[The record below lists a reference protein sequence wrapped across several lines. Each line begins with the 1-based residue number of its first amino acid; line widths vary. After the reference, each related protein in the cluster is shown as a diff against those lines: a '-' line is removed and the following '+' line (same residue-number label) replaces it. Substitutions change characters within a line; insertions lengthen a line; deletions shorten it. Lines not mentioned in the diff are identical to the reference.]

1 MFILGHKGENMK
13 QEEGPELF
21 KCFVSGGVGGACGG
35 DHGPHWYIFKLYEI
49 IVTLQ

>member
-1 MFILGHKGENMK
+1 MK